1 MKYKYSIRC
10 KYCLLIWVFVECKS
24 ILYFTIAWIVYRERI
39 VERTRAILNFNACA
53 VCMKPTWNPFFPWA
67 CTVLRK
73 NRRTFGENLIS
84 FKLWKTTANNTSHD
98 RRNVGS
104 WTPTLQIAFIYLEH
118 KVTSN
123 DVSLCYRATKPKKGS
138 LELALMSTLISL
150 SHFSVFELKCK
161 LVKPWQP
168 HEQIKDVGQ
177 TEISP
182 MKTDKEL
189 QSLLKFSML
198 AFKSNASEGT
208 NKILVKDKRIL
219 TMTRVDIQYDNRFSH
234 REESYLFLF

>member
-1 MKYKYSIRC
+1 MENLFDRARKSSALPKIMIFEMKYKYSIRC
-10 KYCLLIWVFVECKS
+10 KYCLLICVFVECKS
-24 ILYFTIAWIVYRERI
+24 ILYFTIAWTVYRERI

-53 VCMKPTWNPFFPWA
+53 VWSQLETLHFANFFPWA
-67 CTVLRK
+67 CTVFRK
-73 NRRTFGENLIS
+73 NRRTFEENLIS
-84 FKLWKTTANNTSHD
+84 LKLWKTSANNTSHD

-104 WTPTLQIAFIYLEH
+104 WTATLQIAFIYLEH

-150 SHFSVFELKCK
+150 SHFSVFELTCK

-168 HEQIKDVGQ
+168 HEQVKDVWQ

-182 MKTDKEL
+182 MKTDREL
-189 QSLLKFSML
+189 QSPLKFSML
-198 AFKSNASEGT
+198 
-208 NKILVKDKRIL
+208 
-219 TMTRVDIQYDNRFSH
+219 
-234 REESYLFLF
+234 